1 MNITESEQ
9 PVKIIAKTCGCKDK
23 GTKITYSFI
32 DAYHSLCIDKKDII
46 SSSCHDIKLTSPR
59 LEIEANIF
67 TRLSVITADRKV
79 IFFKNLSTKC
89 FEVDSVI
96 LIVIGIVSN

>member
-1 MNITESEQ
+1 MNIAESEQ

-46 SSSCHDIKLTSPR
+46 SSE
-59 LEIEANIF
+59 LEA
-67 TRLSVITADRKV
+67 
-79 IFFKNLSTKC
+79 
-89 FEVDSVI
+89 
-96 LIVIGIVSN
+96 

>member
-46 SSSCHDIKLTSPR
+46 SSELEACESIDEYHRWIRSTGYRIRNGRIKNGT
-59 LEIEANIF
+59 
-67 TRLSVITADRKV
+67 
-79 IFFKNLSTKC
+79 
-89 FEVDSVI
+89 
-96 LIVIGIVSN
+96 

>member
-46 SSSCHDIKLTSPR
+46 SSELEACESLLMSTTDGSDRLAIKSEMVELKMALDLMP
-59 LEIEANIF
+59 
-67 TRLSVITADRKV
+67 
-79 IFFKNLSTKC
+79 
-89 FEVDSVI
+89 
-96 LIVIGIVSN
+96 